1 MQPQTI
7 ESGVEVQ
14 IPAGAER
21 IRGVLHAA
29 QRSPSPGLVLIPDVR
44 GIWPLYRELAAKFA
58 DAGFHTLVLDIY
70 SREGTPQLDDLAVFA
85 LIDSLPDA
93 RVVHDVA
100 ASVAYLRARPETGRV
115 GVVGFCLGGQYAT
128 MSACRVDGLDA
139 CVSFYGMLTHR
150 TPAPHKLPPP
160 RETAAELR
168 CPLLG
173 LFGADDDLIPRADVE
188 AFARDLAHAGKTFD
202 VRIFE
207 GAGHAFVND
216 RRPDAYRPETAR
228 IALRLAI
235 EFLRA
240 RLA

>member
-1 MQPQTI
+1 
-7 ESGVEVQ
+7 
-14 IPAGAER
+14 
-21 IRGVLHAA
+21 
-29 QRSPSPGLVLIPDVR
+29 

-150 TPAPHKLPPP
+150 TP
-160 RETAAELR
+160 
-168 CPLLG
+168 
-173 LFGADDDLIPRADVE
+173 
-188 AFARDLAHAGKTFD
+188 
-202 VRIFE
+202 
-207 GAGHAFVND
+207 
-216 RRPDAYRPETAR
+216 
-228 IALRLAI
+228 
-235 EFLRA
+235 
-240 RLA
+240 